1 MISNRYMVREI
12 KFRGTCRST
21 GEWVYGLPK
30 ESTITAGSYYIS
42 QFLRQKNKIGKID
55 VFIAAESLGQF
66 TGLFDK
72 NGKEIYEGDILK
84 RDELLFVATIDCF
97 GVNFLGNNDHD
108 YPNRF
113 DNKNLFYSEQEWEII
128 GNTWENMKLL
138 EAK

>member
-1 MISNRYMVREI
+1 MVREI

>member
-1 MISNRYMVREI
+1 MKREI

-72 NGKEIYEGDILK
+72 NGKEIYEGDIVQEARCKHVSTVVFLDGMYQLQHEH
-84 RDELLFVATIDCF
+84 RGQDGNVL
-97 GVNFLGNNDHD
+97 GVYQQPLGFLVDPVEVLGNIYED
-108 YPNRF
+108 
-113 DNKNLFYSEQEWEII
+113 S
-128 GNTWENMKLL
+128 GLL
-138 EAK
+138 KQ